1 MTSDWL
7 HANDVNM
14 GEHAKLVSWSQAII
28 GYIIT
33 DRQIDTFLQIS
44 TFFLLFLPPPFR
56 LYFSSRKSF
65 RGRDKRAKKECS
77 EWSFQFWGSMRG
89 RESLLLLVVPQPI
102 DVDKS
107 SRNARKSV
115 WGWVIPFPRPITP
128 PRNPRS
134 RVLKSWKNLNFQGLY
149 KGWWD

>member
-44 TFFLLFLPPPFR
+44 TFFGCSFHHNSVSIFLHVNHFEVETNERKRSVQSGAFSFEDRWGGENPF
-56 LYFSSRKSF
+56 YF
-65 RGRDKRAKKECS
+65 
-77 EWSFQFWGSMRG
+77 
-89 RESLLLLVVPQPI
+89 LVPQPI

-134 RVLKSWKNLNFQGLY
+134 RVLKSWKNLNFEALY